1 MEEVPLLNALH
12 TRYAGKAV
20 IIGISIDGDLARTDR
35 TIKEKRMAYP
45 VLADGKG
52 FDGPIPTAYHVQ
64 GTPDV
69 YVIDREGRIAAY
81 LGSAKPLEDT
91 LKKVLAN
98 P

>member
-12 TRYAGKAV
+12 NRYAGKAV
-20 IIGISIDGDLARTDR
+20 IIGISIDSDLKVTDR
-35 TIKEKRMAYP
+35 TLKDKQMAYP
-45 VLADGKG
+45 VLADGAG

-64 GTPDV
+64 GTPDI
-69 YVIDREGRIAAY
+69 YVIDRDGKIAAY
-81 LGSAKPLEDT
+81 LGSAKTLEEV